1 MDDDM
6 MYLYDPSQLPEFGY
20 NFYEGDGFT
29 YRYQS
34 SKRLFFKSFYIPL
47 GPNCPTEQGFDNFL
61 QHTKSLRF
69 TKVKI
74 DLPMIYNTKHAAQV
88 VDKIKKAGFTPAT
101 YIQDEE
107 TLVVVKE
114 DMNLKHSEMN
124 QIRNGL
130 KKADIV
136 VKKTLDNTELDQLY
150 DIYLIAAKRLEI
162 TPKNK
167 SVFKRLADGGLTAL
181 AYDKET
187 NELEGF
193 LLNCFTQTDLSDI
206 TKKGDTSLLLLMFTG
221 LTDKGR
227 DLQLGRAIY
236 YELFRYAFE
245 HTDTNVIDFHGA
257 SRSKGRSYMGFK
269 TSFSKR
275 FISLPGSF
283 THVRFF

>member
-1 MDDDM
+1 MT
-6 MYLYDPSQLPEFGY
+6 YLYDPSQLSEFGY
-20 NFYEGDGFT
+20 NFYKGEGFT
-29 YRYQS
+29 YRYQE
-34 SKRLFFKSFYIPL
+34 SKKLFFKSIYIPL
-47 GPNCPTEQGFDNFL
+47 GPNAETQRDFDNFL
-61 QHTKSLRF
+61 THIQSLRF

-74 DLPMIYNTKHAAQV
+74 DLPMIYNS
-88 VDKIKKAGFTPAT
+88 KKAAEVVKKVKAAGFKSDT

-107 TLVVVKE
+107 TLVVTKD

-130 KKADIV
+130 KKADIII
-136 VKKTLDNTELDQLY
+136 KKTISDEELDQLY
-150 DIYLIAAKRLEI
+150 KIYLIAAERLQI
-162 TPKNK
+162 VPKDK
-167 SVFKRLADGGLTAL
+167 FVFKLLSTDGLTAL

-187 NELEGF
+187 SKLEGF
-193 LLNCFTQTDLSDI
+193 LLNCFTQTDLSEI

-221 LTDKGR
+221 LTDRGR

-245 HTDTNVIDFHGA
+245 KTDVNVIDFHGA

-275 FISLPGSF
+275 FLSLPGSF
-283 THVRFF
+283 VRTRFF